1 MIVRNRIWE
10 EINISN
16 SFISLKLTKVI
27 DEVDILYY

>member
-1 MIVRNRIWE
+1 MIVRDRIWE
-10 EINISN
+10 KINISN

>member
-10 EINISN
+10 EIYISN
-16 SFISLKLTKVI
+16 SFTSLKLTKVI

>member
-16 SFISLKLTKVI
+16 IFTSLKLTKVI